1 MMFPLNPTIRR
12 DDCLTDDEFYEFCQA
27 NPTLRIER
35 EADGQ
40 IIFEMPTNTKTGLRN
55 ADLIIEIGLWNRK
68 AKLGLVADSSAGF
81 TLLDTSV
88 REPDVAWISHERWD
102 ALSDTDQEK
111 FAKICPD
118 FVIELVGGNRCSD
131 SDEKYTLPK
140 KMKKYVQNGVRLGWT
155 IDPFMQQTTIYRP
168 DSGPDVK
175 LFAEVLTSEDVLP
188 GFELRLS
195 DLL

>member
-1 MMFPLNPTIRR
+1 MMFPLNPTLRR
-12 DDCLTDDEFYEFCQA
+12 DERLTDDEFYAFCQA

-35 EADGQ
+35 EANGQ
-40 IIFEMPTNTKTGLRN
+40 IIFEMPSNTKTGIRN

-81 TLLDTSV
+81 TLPDTSV
-88 REPDVAWISHERWD
+88 RAPDVSWISQKRWSS
-102 ALSDTDQEK
+102 LSENEQDK

-118 FVIELVGGNRCSD
+118 FVIELMSD
-131 SDEKYTLPK
+131 SDEKYTLPA
-140 KMKKYVQNGVRLGWT
+140 KMEKYLQNGVQLGWV
-155 IDPFMQQTTIYRP
+155 IDPFNQQTTIYRP
-168 DSGPDVK
+168 DTESVTKPFSVTLSG
-175 LFAEVLTSEDVLP
+175 EGILP